1 VKLRIQGVGKRFAD
15 RDTRRSLTALA
26 DVDLDVRAGEL
37 LTLLGPSGCGKST
50 LLDLIAGLAAPTTG
64 RILLDGIPLEG
75 PGRDREVVL
84 RQYALFPWR
93 TALSNIE
100 FALEGR
106 GATGRERTHL
116 AREYLD
122 LVGLGGLGDRYPHE
136 LSHGMPQ
143 RVAIARSLAADPA
156 LLLLDEPFAA
166 LDAGTRESLQEELV
180 RIWRQTGTTILFAT
194 RSLDEAVHLGRR
206 VAVMTSRPGRIRGV
220 VEVDP
225 DPREGDPGGGSRF
238 DECRHEVWRL
248 LRSDIGHDQKAPV
261 AS

>member
-1 VKLRIQGVGKRFAD
+1 MKLRIQGVGKEFAG
-15 RDTRRSLTALA
+15 RDTRRSFAALA
-26 DVDLDVRAGEL
+26 GVDLDVREGEL
-37 LTLLGPSGCGKST
+37 LTLVGPSGCGKST
-50 LLDLIAGLAAPTTG
+50 LLDLIAGLAAPTAG

-75 PGRDREVVL
+75 PGLDRGVVL

-106 GATGRERTHL
+106 AATRRERADL

-136 LSHGMPQ
+136 LAHGMPQ
-143 RVAIARSLAADPA
+143 RVAIARSLATDPA

-166 LDAGTRESLQEELV
+166 LDAGTRESLQEELL
-180 RIWRQTGTTILFAT
+180 RIWQKTGTTLLFAT
-194 RSLDEAVHLGRR
+194 RSLDEAVCLGRR
-206 VAVMTSRPGRIRGV
+206 VAVMTARPGRIRGV
-220 VEVDP
+220 VEVDLGA
-225 DPREGDPGGGSRF
+225 REGDPRGGSRF
-238 DECRHEVWRL
+238 GEHRHEVWRL
-248 LRSDIGHDQKAPV
+248 LRSDIDHDQKAPV